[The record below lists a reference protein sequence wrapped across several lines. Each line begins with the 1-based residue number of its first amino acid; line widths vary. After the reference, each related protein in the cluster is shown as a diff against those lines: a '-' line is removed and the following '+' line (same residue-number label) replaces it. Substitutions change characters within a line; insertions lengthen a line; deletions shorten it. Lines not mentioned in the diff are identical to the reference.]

1 MTIQV
6 KDLFG
11 SSITDAEVKVYGEND
26 WYKAGTTNEYGG
38 FSLRELLVGQYTIET
53 KVLGLTTSSEVELTE
68 HTTETMTVNVS
79 MSTIG
84 VALGVIAFAAIGIY
98 FLTKR
103 SKTVPVEE

>member
-1 MTIQV
+1 
-6 KDLFG
+6 
-11 SSITDAEVKVYGEND
+11 
-26 WYKAGTTNEYGG
+26 
-38 FSLRELLVGQYTIET
+38 
-53 KVLGLTTSSEVELTE
+53 
-68 HTTETMTVNVS
+68 MTVNVS